1 MSSPKIKRLESLAIR
16 HLSDIIQNEVKHPDI
31 QFITLTATKL
41 TSDLSHLKVFYTAL
55 NTDSSDK
62 ATVQSALEHSQAF
75 IRTSLVHKMKM
86 RKSPMIH
93 FVYDESL
100 EKGNQIAQGLK
111 NVLNKE

>member
-16 HLSDIIQNEVKHPDI
+16 YLSEIINHEVKHPDI

-55 NTDSSDK
+55 NTDSTDK
-62 ATVQSALEHSQAF
+62 SKVQSALEHSQSF
-75 IRTSLVHKMKM
+75 IRTALVHKMKM
-86 RKSPMIH
+86 RKSPLIH

-100 EKGNQIAQGLK
+100 ETGNKIEQGLK